1 MSFHGLIAHFV
12 LELGNIPLSGVPHSQ
27 LFEGHFGC
35 FQVLAIM
42 KKSCYKKLYISI
54 FAAVIFQ
61 QI

>member
-42 KKSCYKKLYISI
+42 HKT
-54 FAAVIFQ
+54 VIGLEDP
-61 QI
+61 IARVKHPV